1 MAPPY
6 SPLERTRFKD
16 SRGLHM
22 LWRVSF
28 VNSSYAL
35 ACLHVNMIYFPS
47 LPRSSWMH
55 TIVDHR
61 LMISRY
67 SIVSRLTWLASKN
80 ALSRKISGRFLRRMT
95 WFWTIQVA
103 SILSCNQHGLH
114 RAWIS
119 PFLTSAVHLQAQ
131 SLLSL
136 PLLSS
141 FVISHEIRTVPH
153 MAPVINENCG
163 KSRNIQNIATVTT
176 MTVATQSSYLSQ
188 ISLIIFVEKKLSF
201 V

>member
-1 MAPPY
+1 MA
-6 SPLERTRFKD
+6 SLFSLVERKSSKD
-16 SRGLHM
+16 GGGLHM

-35 ACLHVNMIYFPS
+35 AGLHVNMIYFPS

-80 ALSRKISGRFLRRMT
+80 ALSRKIFGQFLRRMT

-153 MAPVINENCG
+153 MAPVINENRG
-163 KSRNIQNIATVTT
+163 KSRNIQNYFTF
-176 MTVATQSSYLSQ
+176 L
-188 ISLIIFVEKKLSF
+188 L
-201 V
+201 

>member
-1 MAPPY
+1 MA
-6 SPLERTRFKD
+6 SLFSLVERKSSKD
-16 SRGLHM
+16 GGGLHM
-22 LWRVSF
+22 LWYVSF
-28 VNSSYAL
+28 ENSSHIL
-35 ACLHVNMIYFPS
+35 ACLHVN
-47 LPRSSWMH
+47 

-153 MAPVINENCG
+153 MAPVINENRG
-163 KSRNIQNIATVTT
+163 KSRNIQNHFT
-176 MTVATQSSYLSQ
+176 
-188 ISLIIFVEKKLSF
+188 F
-201 V
+201 

>member
-1 MAPPY
+1 MA
-6 SPLERTRFKD
+6 SLFSLVERKSSKD
-16 SRGLHM
+16 GGGLHM

-28 VNSSYAL
+28 VNSSYVL

-153 MAPVINENCG
+153 MAPVINENPEISKIILHSYYSRRLG
-163 KSRNIQNIATVTT
+163 KSF
-176 MTVATQSSYLSQ
+176 TQRQKGWGLSSLYRA
-188 ISLIIFVEKKLSF
+188 
-201 V
+201 

>member
-1 MAPPY
+1 MAPLFP
-6 SPLERTRFKD
+6 PLKRKRSKD
-16 SRGLHM
+16 GGELHM

-80 ALSRKISGRFLRRMT
+80 ALSRKIFGRFLRRMT

-114 RAWIS
+114 RAWIN
-119 PFLTSAVHLQAQ
+119 PFLTFLHLEAQ

-141 FVISHEIRTVPH
+141 FVISHEIRTKPH
-153 MAPVINENCG
+153 MAPVINENRD
-163 KSRNIQNIATVTT
+163 KSKNIQ
-176 MTVATQSSYLSQ
+176 
-188 ISLIIFVEKKLSF
+188 KSF
-201 V
+201 TF

>member
-1 MAPPY
+1 MAPLFP
-6 SPLERTRFKD
+6 PLKRKRSKD
-16 SRGLHM
+16 GGELHM

-119 PFLTSAVHLQAQ
+119 PFLTFLHLEAQ

-141 FVISHEIRTVPH
+141 FVISHEIRTKPH
-153 MAPVINENCG
+153 MAPVINENRD
-163 KSRNIQNIATVTT
+163 KSKNIQ
-176 MTVATQSSYLSQ
+176 
-188 ISLIIFVEKKLSF
+188 KSF
-201 V
+201 TF